1 MSPTRRTRVYHWGSG
16 TSIGSVLSRV
26 VMFIFGL
33 IELLILIR
41 FMLLLFGANAQAGF
55 AQWINQVSG
64 YFMAPFNALF
74 GTQSIKGATV
84 DWSALVAILVYAL
97 VAYLIVRVI
106 DALAPSHRSD
116 TVERVET
123 DEDVKRR

>member
-1 MSPTRRTRVYHWGSG
+1 
-16 TSIGSVLSRV
+16 
-26 VMFIFGL
+26 MFIFGL

-64 YFMAPFNALF
+64 YFMVPFNALF
-74 GTQSIKGATV
+74 GTHSINGATV
-84 DWSALVAILVYAL
+84 EWSALAAILVYAL

-106 DALAPSHRSD
+106 DALAPSYRSD
-116 TVERVET
+116 TVDRVET
-123 DEDVKRR
+123 DEDLRRR